1 MTFPKHFVWGAAAAS
16 YQVEGAAYEDGRG
29 LSVWDMMCR
38 NPGKVCDGHT
48 GEVGC
53 DHYHHWQED
62 VGIMKAMGLQAYRLS
77 IAWPRILP
85 EGTGTVNAKGLAFY
99 DRLVDGL
106 LAAGIQPWV
115 TLFHWDFPYDLYL
128 RGGWLNPDSPQWF
141 ADYTQVVVDK
151 LSDRV
156 RHWMTLN
163 EPACFV
169 GLGLQNGEH
178 APGDRLGVAE
188 VLRAGHHALLAHG
201 RSVQAIRARARR
213 APLIGFAPCG
223 GIVAPAT
230 DTAVDIEAA
239 RRHMFHDFTR
249 STMNLA
255 LWTDPVFLGRYPEE
269 AVQAIGAAMPPI
281 KAGDMETIAQPVD
294 FCGLNIY
301 NCSVVRTGQDGR
313 TETVPGPVGYPM
325 TAMEWPVTP
334 QALYWGPRFT
344 WERYAKPI
352 VITENGMANTDW
364 ISTDDQVHDPQRID
378 FLKRYLREFH
388 RAIDD
393 GVEALGYFQWS
404 IMDNFEWAFGYKRR
418 FGLVYV
424 DYPSG
429 RRLPKDS
436 AHWYRNVIATHGA
449 ALAEDQG

>member
-1 MTFPKHFVWGAAAAS
+1 MTFPKDFVWGAAAAS
-16 YQVEGAAYEDGRG
+16 YQVEGAVCEDGRG

-38 NPGKVCDGHT
+38 NPGKVWSGHT
-48 GEVGC
+48 GEIGC
-53 DHYHHWQED
+53 DHYHRWQED
-62 VGIMKAMGLQAYRLS
+62 VELMKAIGLQAYRLS

-85 EGTGTVNAKGLAFY
+85 EGTGKVNPKGLAFY
-99 DRLVDGL
+99 DRLVDAL

-141 ADYTQVVVDK
+141 ADYTQVIVDQ

-156 RHWMTLN
+156 QHWMTLN
-163 EPACFV
+163 EPACFI
-169 GLGLQNGEH
+169 GLGLQTGEH
-178 APGDRLGVAE
+178 APGDRLGFAE

-201 RSVQAIRARARR
+201 QSVQVIRARARR
-213 APLIGFAPCG
+213 LPSVGFAPCG
-223 GIVAPAT
+223 GIVAPAS
-230 DTAVDIEAA
+230 DTAADIEAA
-239 RRHMFHDFTR
+239 RQGMFQTFGRDTW
-249 STMNLA
+249 NLA

-269 AVQAIGAAMPPI
+269 AIRSFGAAMPVPR
-281 KAGDMETIAQPVD
+281 AGEMETIAQPVD

-301 NCSVVRTGQDGR
+301 HCSVARAGQDGQP
-313 TETVPGPVGYPM
+313 ETVPAPVGHAM

-344 WERYAKPI
+344 WERYGKPV

-364 ISTDDQVHDPQRID
+364 ISADEQVHDPQRID
-378 FLKRYLREFH
+378 LLTRYLREFH
-388 RAIDD
+388 RAIED

-404 IMDNFEWAFGYKRR
+404 IMDNFEWSFGYKRR
-418 FGLVYV
+418 FGLIYV

-429 RRLPKDS
+429 RRLLKDS
-436 AHWYRNVIATHGA
+436 AHWYKNVIATHGA
-449 ALAEDQG
+449 AVRCMS

>member
-1 MTFPKHFVWGAAAAS
+1 MAFPKNFVWGAAAAS
-16 YQVEGAAYEDGRG
+16 YQVEGAVCEDGRG

-38 NPGKVCDGHT
+38 NPGKVWDGHT

-53 DHYHHWQED
+53 DHYHRWQED
-62 VGIMKAMGLQAYRLS
+62 VEIMKAMGLQAYRLS
-77 IAWPRILP
+77 VAWPRILP
-85 EGTGTVNAKGLAFY
+85 QGTGAVNAKGLAFY

-141 ADYTQVVVDK
+141 ADYTQMVVDK

-156 RHWMTLN
+156 QHWMTLN
-163 EPACFV
+163 EPACFI
-169 GLGLQNGEH
+169 GLGLQSGEH

-201 RSVQAIRARARR
+201 RSVQMIRARARR
-213 APLIGFAPCG
+213 APLVGFAPCG

-230 DTAVDIEAA
+230 DNAADIEAA
-239 RRHMFHDFTR
+239 RRRMFHEFTR
-249 STMNLA
+249 DTWNLA
-255 LWTDPVFLGRYPEE
+255 LWTDPVFFGRYPEE
-269 AVQAIGAAMPPI
+269 AVQTIGSAMPTI
-281 KAGDMETIAQPVD
+281 RAGEMETIAQPVD

-301 NCSVVRTGQDGR
+301 NCSVVRAGQDGR
-313 TETVPGPVGYPM
+313 PETVPGPVGYAQ

-344 WERYAKPI
+344 WERYAKPV

-364 ISTDDQVHDPQRID
+364 ISTAGQIHDPQRID

-388 RAIDD
+388 RSIGD

-424 DYPSG
+424 DYPTG
-429 RRLPKDS
+429 RRIPKDS
-436 AHWYRNVIATHGA
+436 ARWYQNVIATHGA
-449 ALAEDQG
+449 AALAE